1 MKKQKSLQ
9 SQRTKLCK
17 GAMEKMLQNSIS
29 YGYYFNDYSMGQKP
43 ILTSEQFAVFEVRA
57 RRFLKGICS
66 EQIPN
71 ENLDDVFACVCAL
84 AEELYL
90 QKDSHIKSEN
100 TDGYSV
106 TYADGQGGRKKLFGI
121 ANLYLGHLGIL
132 YAGVE

>member
-1 MKKQKSLQ
+1 
-9 SQRTKLCK
+9 
-17 GAMEKMLQNSIS
+17 MLQNSIS

-43 ILTSEQFAVFEVRA
+43 ILTSEQFAVLEAQA
-57 RRFLKGICS
+57 RTFLKGICIDKVPDDS
-66 EQIPN
+66 
-71 ENLDDVFACVCAL
+71 LDDVFACICAL

-106 TYADGQGGRKKLFGI
+106 TYADGHGHRKKLFGI